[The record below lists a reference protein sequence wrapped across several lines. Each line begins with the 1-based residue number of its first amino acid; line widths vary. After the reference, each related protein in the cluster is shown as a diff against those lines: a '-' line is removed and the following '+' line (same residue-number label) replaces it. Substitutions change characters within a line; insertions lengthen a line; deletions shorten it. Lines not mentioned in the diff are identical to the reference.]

1 MPDDKWTIRCRV
13 ENKQIK
19 FKIDTG
25 ARCNTLTLSD
35 YQKIQYEG
43 ELKRSTKLLRTY
55 SNHQIK
61 PVAVAELSLE
71 HNSNL
76 ATTTFQIVDIDQ
88 ENVLSGNTAEALQLI
103 SRLASVDM
111 PSAAEVDQV
120 PEGLHEFPDLTQTM
134 GTLLG
139 TYTIKLEANA
149 KGVVH
154 AARHLP
160 VALKERAI
168 NKLHEMEAN
177 GYIVKV
183 TEPTEWVSSI
193 VVSIQGEK
201 VRICIDPSDLNKVI
215 KREHHPMRTIEEVIS
230 TIPDTKVFS
239 KLDTKS
245 RFLQIKLD
253 EASSLLTMFNTPLRR
268 YRWLRLPFGIKC
280 EPEIFQRIMDQM
292 LEGIEG
298 ATAIMDDILIAGSN
312 TEHHDAVLRQ
322 VIERAT
328 SYNLKLNHQKC
339 LIRQPAIPYIG
350 HLLTSEGLKPDPS
363 KVAAVRA
370 MPTPKKKDDVKRFL
384 GFVTDLAKFIS
395 NLSELDAPL
404 RELLKTN
411 TLFDWQPAQEEAFLK
426 LKKQCCSQPVLKYF
440 DVNKPVEIQCDASQH
455 GLGAVLIQDDQPIA
469 YSSRSLTDVEGRYA
483 QIEKEMLSMV
493 HACKKFHPYIF
504 GKEVTVYNDHKPL
517 KQILKKPL
525 LAAPMWLQ
533 RMLLNLQWYDLIV
546 KYRKGKEMY
555 LPDTLSRTY
564 LPDTP
569 NPEITDLEQVRTLD
583 FLSISKDKYTELQEH
598 TQRGLNQLQTIILNG
613 WPNVRQEV
621 PASLRPYWDSRSELV
636 VCDGI
641 IYKGMRIVVP
651 PSLRRQ
657 MLSLVHESHLGMI
670 KCKQLAREV
679 LYWPAMNSDIEETV
693 KNRTKCADFQRK
705 QPSEPLIPTETPG
718 LPFMMVGTDLFEFE
732 SKTYLLTVDYY
743 SKFIEVDRLQ
753 DLGSKATIEVLKAQF
768 SRHGIPEVIRSDG
781 GPQFTSKVFAIFC
794 KEYGIAHKTSSPHFP
809 SANGEAERAVQT
821 VKRLWRKAADKQL
834 ALLDYRTTPLEG
846 VNLSPAQ
853 LLMGRRL
860 RNKLPSLREL
870 LTPTAYNRQD
880 VMQRLNQ
887 QKANQKFYHD
897 SKTGSDLP
905 PLCPGDQVRVAP
917 SPGSK
922 MWNPAIVVK
931 RHVSPRSYIVESGGH
946 KYCRNWRHLR
956 RSTETANTT
965 DHCSDLVADDSTPHL
980 NNTMPSSPPTELC
993 DCPLC
998 QQQEPATTY
1007 SAETSQPDEP
1017 YTTRSGRAVRRPQR
1031 RDL

>member
-1 MPDDKWTIRCRV
+1 MTQPADAVPDDKWTIRCRV

-35 YQKIQYEG
+35 YQKIQHEG

-88 ENVLSGNTAEALQLI
+88 ENILSGNTAEALQLI

-134 GTLLG
+134 GTLPG

-154 AARHLP
+154 AACHLP

-183 TEPTEWVSSI
+183 TEPTEWVSSM
-193 VVSIQGEK
+193 VVSIQGDK

-215 KREHHPMRTIEEVIS
+215 KREHHPMRTIKEVIS

-245 RFLQIKLD
+245 SFLQIKLD
-253 EASSLLTMFNTPLRR
+253 EASSLLTMFNTPLGR
-268 YRWLRLPFGIKC
+268 YRWLRLSFGIKC
-280 EPEIFQRIMDQM
+280 APEIFQRIMDQM

-339 LIRQPAIPYIG
+339 LIRQPAVPYIG

-384 GFVTDLAKFIS
+384 GFVTYLAKFIP

-411 TLFDWQPAQEEAFLK
+411 ALFDWQPAQEEAFLK
-426 LKKQCCSQPVLKYF
+426 LKNQCCSQPVLKYF

-469 YSSRSLTDVEGRYA
+469 YSSCSLTDVEGRYA
-483 QIEKEMLSMV
+483 QIEKEMLSIV

-517 KQILKKPL
+517 EQILKKPL
-525 LAAPMWLQ
+525 LAAPMRLQ

-555 LPDTLSRTY
+555 LPDTLSRAY

-598 TQRGLNQLQTIILNG
+598 TQRELNQLQTIILNG

-621 PASLRPYWDSRSELV
+621 PASLGPYWDSRSELV

-641 IYKGMRIVVP
+641 IYKGMRIIVP

-670 KCKQLAREV
+670 KCKQRAREV

-693 KNRTKCADFQRK
+693 KNCTKCADFQRK

-732 SKTYLLTVDYY
+732 SKTYLLTVAYY

-753 DLGSKATIEVLKAQF
+753 VLGSKATIEVLKAQF
-768 SRHGIPEVIRSDG
+768 SRHGVPEVIRSDG
-781 GPQFTSKVFAIFC
+781 GSAV
-794 KEYGIAHKTSSPHFP
+794 HF
-809 SANGEAERAVQT
+809 
-821 VKRLWRKAADKQL
+821 
-834 ALLDYRTTPLEG
+834 
-846 VNLSPAQ
+846 
-853 LLMGRRL
+853 
-860 RNKLPSLREL
+860 
-870 LTPTAYNRQD
+870 
-880 VMQRLNQ
+880 
-887 QKANQKFYHD
+887 
-897 SKTGSDLP
+897 
-905 PLCPGDQVRVAP
+905 
-917 SPGSK
+917 
-922 MWNPAIVVK
+922 
-931 RHVSPRSYIVESGGH
+931 
-946 KYCRNWRHLR
+946 
-956 RSTETANTT
+956 
-965 DHCSDLVADDSTPHL
+965 
-980 NNTMPSSPPTELC
+980 
-993 DCPLC
+993 
-998 QQQEPATTY
+998 
-1007 SAETSQPDEP
+1007 
-1017 YTTRSGRAVRRPQR
+1017 
-1031 RDL
+1031 

>member
-1 MPDDKWTIRCRV
+1 M
-13 ENKQIK
+13 
-19 FKIDTG
+19 
-25 ARCNTLTLSD
+25 S
-35 YQKIQYEG
+35 
-43 ELKRSTKLLRTY
+43 
-55 SNHQIK
+55 
-61 PVAVAELSLE
+61 ELSLE

-103 SRLASVDM
+103 SRLASIGT
-111 PSAAEVDQV
+111 PPTTEGDQV
-120 PEGLHEFPDLTQTM
+120 PEGLHEFPDLTQTT
-134 GTLLG
+134 GTLPG
-139 TYTIKLEANA
+139 TYTIKLEPNA

-154 AARHLP
+154 AARRLP

-168 NKLHEMEAN
+168 NKLHETEAN

-183 TEPTEWVSSI
+183 TEPTEWVSSM
-193 VVSIQGEK
+193 VVSIQGDK

-215 KREHHPMRTIEEVIS
+215 KREHYPMRTIEEVIS
-230 TIPDTKVFS
+230 TIPDAKVFS
-239 KLDTKS
+239 KLDAKS
-245 RFLQIKLD
+245 GFLQIKRD
-253 EASSLLTMFNTPLRR
+253 EASSLLTTFNTPLGR
-268 YRWLRLPFGIKC
+268 YKWQRLPFGIKC
-280 EPEIFQRIMDQM
+280 APEIFQRIMDQM

-312 TEHHDAVLRQ
+312 PEQHDAVLRK
-322 VIERAT
+322 VIETAT
-328 SYNLKLNHQKC
+328 TYNLKLNLQKC
-339 LIRQPAIPYIG
+339 LIRQPAVPYIG

-370 MPTPKKKDDVKRFL
+370 MPTPKNKDDIKRFPGL
-384 GFVTDLAKFIS
+384 VTYLAKFIP

-404 RELLKTN
+404 RELLKIDAV
-411 TLFDWQPAQEEAFLK
+411 FDWQPAQEEAFIK
-426 LKKQCCSQPVLKYF
+426 LKEQCCSQPVLKYF
-440 DVNKPVEIQCDASQH
+440 DVKKPVEIQCDASQH
-455 GLGAVLIQDDQPIA
+455 GLGAVLIQDGQPIA
-469 YSSRSLTDVEGRYA
+469 YSSRSLTDVEGRYT
-483 QIEKEMLSMV
+483 QIEKEMLSIV

-517 KQILKKPL
+517 EQILKKPL
-525 LAAPMWLQ
+525 PAATMRLQ
-533 RMLLNLQWYDLIV
+533 KMILNLQWYDRIV

-555 LPDTLSRTY
+555 LPDTLSRAY

-569 NPEITDLEQVRTLD
+569 HPEITDLEPVSTLD
-583 FLSISKDKYTELQEH
+583 FLSITIDKYTELQEH
-598 TQRGLNQLQTIILNG
+598 TQRELNQLQTTTLNG

-621 PASLRPYWDSRSELV
+621 PASLRSYWDSRSELA

-657 MLSLVHESHLGMI
+657 MLNLVHESHMGII
-670 KCKQLAREV
+670 KCKQRAREV

-693 KNRTKCADFQRK
+693 KNCTKCADFQRK

-718 LPFMMVGTDLFEFE
+718 LPFIMVGTDLFNFE
-732 SKTYLLTVDYY
+732 SNTYLLTVDYY

-768 SRHGIPEVIRSDG
+768 CRHGIPEVIRSDG
-781 GPQFTSKVFAIFC
+781 GPQFASKDFARFC

-809 SANGEAERAVQT
+809 SANGEVERAVQT
-821 VKRLWRKAADKQL
+821 VNRLWRKATDKQL

-853 LLMGRRL
+853 LLMGRRP

-870 LTPTAYNRQD
+870 LAPTAYNRQD
-880 VMQRLNQ
+880 VIQRLNQ

-897 SKTGSDLP
+897 SKSASDLP
-905 PLCPGDQVRVAP
+905 PLLPGDQVRMAP
-917 SPGSK
+917 NPGFK
-922 MWNPAIVVK
+922 RWNPAIVVK

-946 KYCRNWRHLR
+946 EYRRNRRHLH
-956 RSTETANTT
+956 RSTEAANTT
-965 DHCSDLVADDSTPHL
+965 EHCSDLSADDGKPHL
-980 NNTMPSSPPTELC
+980 NNDQSPSPPTEPC
-993 DCPLC
+993 DGPSS
-998 QQQEPATTY
+998 QQQEPATTS
-1007 SAETSQPDEP
+1007 SAEASQPEEQ
-1017 YTTRSGRAVRRPQR
+1017 YTTRSGRAVRCPQR
-1031 RDL
+1031 LDL